1 MSITARSLTDS
12 LLQALVTQVPVLTI
26 TVTALDVATT
36 VMTNINQAST
46 NAIEAHLL
54 ETIVAT
60 TRLHCLEVKRS
71 IKYITDQLAEFKA
84 LFSSA

>member
-26 TVTALDVATT
+26 TVTALNVATT
-36 VMTNINQAST
+36 VLTNINQANT
-46 NAIEAHLL
+46 NAIEAQLL

-60 TRLHCLEVKRS
+60 TRLH
-71 IKYITDQLAEFKA
+71 
-84 LFSSA
+84 

>member
-36 VMTNINQAST
+36 VLTNTNQAST

-60 TRLHCLEVKRS
+60 TRLH
-71 IKYITDQLAEFKA
+71 
-84 LFSSA
+84 

>member
-36 VMTNINQAST
+36 VLTNINQAST

-54 ETIVAT
+54 ETIVAI